1 MHFSRLDMKL
11 GIIGLPRSG
20 KSTVFDALTQNIAG
34 PEHKGRDRIATV
46 RVPDERVD
54 ALHRMVNPQK
64 TIYAQVEYFLPG
76 LKKDSAADPSLWTA
90 VRDCDALLHVIRNHA
105 AYGFEKPSPTH
116 DFSQLDQEL
125 ILADLMVAE
134 KRIER
139 IELDHQRGKKMD
151 PEEHALLTA
160 CRDCLEAETPLRNL
174 PELASAHRLR
184 GFTFL
189 SAKPILVLFNNED
202 DDDRLP
208 NIEHLAAAEECLVIR
223 AKLEQEL
230 AQMAPDEAAE
240 FLAEFNIPA
249 SAMDRVIRQSYALL
263 DLISFFTIISDEV
276 RAWTIKKGTR
286 ALEAAGQIH
295 SDMQRGFIRAEVV
308 SFQNL
313 MEAGSYSN
321 AKKQGTVRLEG
332 KAYEVQDGDVIQF
345 RFNI

>member
-1 MHFSRLDMKL
+1 MKL
-11 GIIGLPRSG
+11 GIIGLPRAG
-20 KSTVFDALTQNIAG
+20 KSTVFDALTRNVTG
-34 PEHKGRDRIATV
+34 PEHTGRDRIATV
-46 RVPDERVD
+46 RVPDDRVE
-54 ALHRMVNPQK
+54 ALSRMVNPQK

-90 VRDCDALLHVIRNHA
+90 VRDCDALLHAIRNHA
-105 AYGFEKPSPTH
+105 AYGFDKPSPAR
-116 DFSQLDQEL
+116 DFRRLDQEL
-125 ILADLMVAE
+125 VLADLVVAE
-134 KRIER
+134 KRLER
-139 IELDHQRGKKMD
+139 IELDHKRGKKMD
-151 PEEHALLTA
+151 PEEYNLLTA
-160 CRDCLEAETPLRNL
+160 CRDYLENEIPLRNK
-174 PELASAHRLR
+174 PELAAAHRLR
-184 GFTFL
+184 GFAFL
-189 SAKPILVLFNNED
+189 SAKPVLILFNNED

-208 NIEHLAAAEECLVIR
+208 NIEGLAAADECLVIR

-263 DLISFFTIISDEV
+263 DLISFFTIISNEV

-295 SDMQRGFIRAEVV
+295 SDMQKGFIRAEVI
-308 SFQNL
+308 SFQDL
-313 MEAGSYSN
+313 ITAGSYSD